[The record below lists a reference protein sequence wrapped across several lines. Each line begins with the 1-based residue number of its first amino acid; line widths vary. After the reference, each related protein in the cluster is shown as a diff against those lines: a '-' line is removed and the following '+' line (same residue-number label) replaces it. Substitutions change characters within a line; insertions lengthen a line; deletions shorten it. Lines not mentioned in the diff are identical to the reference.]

1 MRVYKDPR
9 CHSFSDDTMTTD
21 KYSEED
27 FKKIVEEIRNELTYK
42 LAFLDRIEV
51 EEDSLPRKFFVL
63 EFFVV
68 SPLYYRLLRHL
79 IDWGTRTHHPHLSD
93 LKLTQQLD
101 GEGKRYYDK
110 FPPIPGDKDYK
121 E

>member
-1 MRVYKDPR
+1 
-9 CHSFSDDTMTTD
+9 MTTE

-27 FKKIVEEIRNELTYK
+27 FKKIVEEIRNELTAK
-42 LAFLDRIEV
+42 LAFLSERLDK
-51 EEDSLPRKFFVL
+51 EEDSLSGKFLLL

-79 IDWGTRTHHPHLSD
+79 IDWGTRTHHPHLSE
-93 LKLTQQLD
+93 LKLTQHLD
-101 GEGKRYYDK
+101 REGKRYYDK
-110 FPPIPGDKDYK
+110 LMTIPGDK

>member
-1 MRVYKDPR
+1 
-9 CHSFSDDTMTTD
+9 MTTE

-27 FKKIVEEIRNELTYK
+27 FKKIVEEIRNELTAK
-42 LAFLDRIEV
+42 LAFLSERLDK
-51 EEDSLPRKFFVL
+51 EEDSLSGKFLLL

-79 IDWGTRTHHPHLSD
+79 IDWGTRTHHPHLSE
-93 LKLTQQLD
+93 LKLTQYLD
-101 GEGKRYYDK
+101 REGKRYYDK
-110 FPPIPGDKDYK
+110 LMTIPGDK

>member
-1 MRVYKDPR
+1 
-9 CHSFSDDTMTTD
+9 MTTE
-21 KYSEED
+21 KCSEED
-27 FKKIVEEIRNELTYK
+27 FKKIVEEIRNELTAK
-42 LAFLDRIEV
+42 LAFLSERLDK
-51 EEDSLPRKFFVL
+51 EEDSLSGKFLLL

-79 IDWGTRTHHPHLSD
+79 IDWGTRTHHPHLSE
-93 LKLTQQLD
+93 LKLTQYLD

-110 FPPIPGDKDYK
+110 LMTIPGDK

>member
-1 MRVYKDPR
+1 
-9 CHSFSDDTMTTD
+9 MTTE

-27 FKKIVEEIRNELTYK
+27 FKKIVEEIRNELTAK
-42 LAFLDRIEV
+42 LAFLSERLDK
-51 EEDSLPRKFFVL
+51 EEDSLSGKFLLL

-79 IDWGTRTHHPHLSD
+79 IDWGTRTHHPHLSE
-93 LKLTQQLD
+93 LKFTQYLD
-101 GEGKRYYDK
+101 REGKRYYDK
-110 FPPIPGDKDYK
+110 LMTIPGDK